1 MKSLCRMITAG
12 IMVSVLSGLSGCSTP
27 KPTHTV
33 RFYPEARSSADNFT
47 RTLKMPLSGLEFN
60 VLRKPVIWEEQI
72 LQVDMVKVASG
83 DLALRFVFDDFGTRE
98 LYRQSAS
105 NLGGRMV
112 LVINEV
118 PLGARQFDGPI
129 TDGVYFTFM
138 EMSPAEMEQLTLDLQ
153 ENIKR
158 VQELKR

>member
-1 MKSLCRMITAG
+1 MITVGAIG
-12 IMVSVLSGLSGCSTP
+12 IVLLSLSACNTA

-33 RFYPEARSSADNFT
+33 RFYPESRGSADNFT
-47 RTLKMPLSGLEFN
+47 RTLKMPLSGVEFN
-60 VLRKPVIWEEQI
+60 VLRKPAIWEEHI
-72 LQVDMVKVASG
+72 LQVDLVKVASG

-105 NLGGRMV
+105 NLGGRML

-138 EMSPAEMEQLTLDLQ
+138 EMAPAEMEELTLDLQ
-153 ENIKR
+153 QNIKL
-158 VQELKR
+158 VQELKMR